1 MAARSP
7 TPLLT
12 PEEHPS
18 PHSMRTRAWP
28 PHEVAYSNTP
38 SREGNCRMESSPA
51 STTPP
56 DSWEYTLTLPH
67 SALGPGIARS
77 TVRSILVR
85 HALDDLADTAELLT
99 GELCGN
105 AYRHTVGPAS
115 VQVSWGKGTLYVG
128 VRDTSSAPPRQ
139 VRPDGSFE
147 DGRGLLLVSLCAHA
161 WGSRPSHSGKV
172 TWFELR
178 E

>member
-1 MAARSP
+1 
-7 TPLLT
+7 
-12 PEEHPS
+12 
-18 PHSMRTRAWP
+18 
-28 PHEVAYSNTP
+28 
-38 SREGNCRMESSPA
+38 MESNPESIA
-51 STTPP
+51 PP

-67 SALGPGIARS
+67 SAIGPGVARS

-85 HALDDLADTAELLT
+85 HALDGLADTAELLT

-115 VQVSWGKGTLYVG
+115 VRVSWRKRTLYVG
-128 VRDTSSAPPRQ
+128 VRDTSNALPRQ
-139 VRPDGSFE
+139 ARPDGSFE

-161 WGSRPSHSGKV
+161 WGSRPANPGKV